1 MPRVKTSWAPGQ
13 PLPRNADRRT
23 LAAIIS
29 HEFFPISHRTI
40 ERWPLVVRRVN
51 GHAITKTSDGL
62 TIAENKLSK
71 ARSYKLG
78 SGRAPPSKQKPT
90 AA

>member
-1 MPRVKTSWAPGQ
+1 MPN
-13 PLPRNADRRT
+13 NADRKT

-29 HEFFPISHRTI
+29 FELFPVSPRTM

-51 GHAITKTSDGL
+51 GRAIAKTSDAL
-62 TIAENKLSK
+62 TIAENKLAK